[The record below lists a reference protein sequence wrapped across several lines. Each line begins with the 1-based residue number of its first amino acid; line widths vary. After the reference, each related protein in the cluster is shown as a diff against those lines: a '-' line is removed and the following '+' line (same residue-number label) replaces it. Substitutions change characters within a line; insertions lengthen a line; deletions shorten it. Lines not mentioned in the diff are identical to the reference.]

1 MKTKIA
7 SIFLLTCLL
16 SGGALAQRAELPQNL
31 RQQEETKLR
40 FAASQHEIISILL
53 HEERY
58 ESVLEEFQK
67 ILDLSF
73 VGENEALVVEEAW
86 LIAEYLREAGQF
98 EVAHQVVDRTLSE
111 VGSVQNR
118 FLLMMLKGKVLREE
132 GRLSEA
138 LDVYRQAQELKN

>member
-16 SGGALAQRAELPQNL
+16 SGGALAQRAELPQNF

-53 HEERY
+53 HEQRY
-58 ESVLEEFQK
+58 DSVLGEFQK

-73 VGENEALVVEEAW
+73 AGENEALVVEEAW
-86 LIAEYLREAGQF
+86 LIVEHLREAGQF
-98 EVAHQVVDRTLSE
+98 GIAHELVIRTLGE
-111 VGSVQNR
+111 VESVQSQ